1 MWIRYVF
8 QIITLFR
15 LRYTYNHMNYRPSK
29 IPPNAEKVFTGKI
42 FNVYQWEQE
51 MFDGSK
57 QTFEKLTRPDTAS
70 VIAVTKEGKILITDQ
85 EQPGTRKAFCLP
97 GGRVD
102 VGEIPIETVKRE
114 LREETGYTGEDWIIF
129 REFARYSKIDYC
141 FYVYISRGVI
151 KHVDPKLDPG
161 EKIDVQGVSF
171 DEFIDVLVDEKFE
184 DNDLALYI
192 LRLQKDPDKFSA
204 FRKLLGL

>member
-1 MWIRYVF
+1 M
-8 QIITLFR
+8 
-15 LRYTYNHMNYRPSK
+15 NHYRPSN
-29 IPPNAEKVFTGKI
+29 IPPNAEKVFTGQI

-70 VIAVTKEGKILITDQ
+70 VLAVTKEGKILITDQ
-85 EQPGTRKAFCLP
+85 EQPGTRKILCLP

-102 VGEIPIETVKRE
+102 VGETPIETAKRE
-114 LREETGYTGEDWIIF
+114 LREETGYTGEDWIVF

-141 FYVYISRGVI
+141 FYVFISRGVV
-151 KHVDPKLDPG
+151 KQVDPKLDAG
-161 EKIDVQGVSF
+161 EKIDLKEVSF

-184 DNDLALYI
+184 DNDLALHI
-192 LRLQKDPDKFSA
+192 LRLQKDPDKFTE
-204 FRKLLGL
+204 FRTLLGL